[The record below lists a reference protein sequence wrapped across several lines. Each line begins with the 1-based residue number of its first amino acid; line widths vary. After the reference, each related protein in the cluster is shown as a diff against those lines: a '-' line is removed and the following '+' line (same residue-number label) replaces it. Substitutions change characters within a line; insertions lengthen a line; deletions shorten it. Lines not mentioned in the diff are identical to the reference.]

1 MTTEEK
7 IENKNTIHEESK
19 TSESIASEEEI
30 DKAFK
35 NYWKAYFLFFFK

>member
-35 NYWKAYFLFFFK
+35 IIGKRISSFF

>member
-7 IENKNTIHEESK
+7 TENKNKIHEKSK

-30 DKAFK
+30 DRIFK
-35 NYWKAYFLFFFK
+35 NY